1 MSVHFPYLLVLI
13 SGPPRSGKNRAGACL
28 AERLGADHFALSN
41 MLKQLTHQHFGM
53 GSELPPL
60 EFESCKDTPMKEFG
74 GRTPRQ
80 SYIMFS
86 EKYLKPRY
94 GNDYLGRVGKNRI
107 KSNKEKGRISI
118 VSGVGFI
125 DEIRPMIEA
134 VGKFETLHIKIAP
147 LRYKHI
153 EDSREKVNLS
163 NFDLKEINVE
173 NRGCSE
179 FLAHLCQKLPELR
192 L

>member
-28 AERLGADHFALSN
+28 AERLDADHFALSN
-41 MLKQLTHQHFGM
+41 MLKHLTHQHFGM
-53 GSELPPL
+53 GAELPPL
-60 EFESCKDTPMKEFG
+60 EFESCKDKPMIEFG
-74 GRTPRQ
+74 GMTPRQ

-86 EKYLKPRY
+86 EKHLKPRY
-94 GNDYLGRVGKNRI
+94 GNDYLGRVGGNRI
-107 KSNKEKGRISI
+107 KSNKDKGRISI

-134 VGKFETLHIKIAP
+134 VGKFETLHIKINP
-147 LRYKHI
+147 LRCEHI